1 MADKGGFD
9 SPNIGHSAP
18 ADTQAIQ
25 ELLKRGFSPEAI
37 LQLAQDGNLTRQ
49 AFQGVVNPS
58 GGRFNAYSSGMRTGG
73 LGQTREVLGGKL
85 IEQTPL
91 VGPGLL
97 QAISG
102 QKRGQDF
109 AGQDRTPIKRQ
120 TLAPGQTKSDKAKG
134 AGGTAVRLADAL
146 RKYSSITKGLR
157 SGALEQMQ
165 QDQQGY
171 GEAPPMPNA
180 SDFMPQSYSAPV
192 LERRD
197 FTQQANDMAASAYGP
212 MYAALQQGKQNATG
226 QYNTSD
232 AVVKGLY
239 DKLGA
244 EIAASGAKQ
253 QQGYADA
260 GTAAAQRYSE
270 LQKQIGSNYQA
281 AADQEGQMLQAQGLQ
296 QAAGDTLPDDRAF
309 AQNQAATTGAAQQD
323 YFAKQGQ
330 AEGDYFAKLGVA
342 GSTEGNVQ
350 RQNLVRELSNVL
362 NQYDQQNLTLQGQQ
376 SQSAQDIAMRLS
388 DQDFQTQQAN
398 AGLQADAFNANL
410 GLSQVQ
416 NQIANQGYNNQYQQ
430 YRDQVGDSQFNRQ
443 QDAREREISGQMAL
457 AVAEQQGK
465 SGGTGLEFNQLPAP
479 QQVVA
484 QADQLSGDGRG
495 QDYYNLANDFMN
507 GKNPDAYNT
516 QTFSSAVAA
525 EAARRGLNP
534 AIALSIAASYWQRIM
549 NRS

>member
-1 MADKGGFD
+1 
-9 SPNIGHSAP
+9 
-18 ADTQAIQ
+18 
-25 ELLKRGFSPEAI
+25 
-37 LQLAQDGNLTRQ
+37 
-49 AFQGVVNPS
+49 
-58 GGRFNAYSSGMRTGG
+58 
-73 LGQTREVLGGKL
+73 
-85 IEQTPL
+85 
-91 VGPGLL
+91 
-97 QAISG
+97 
-102 QKRGQDF
+102 
-109 AGQDRTPIKRQ
+109 
-120 TLAPGQTKSDKAKG
+120 
-134 AGGTAVRLADAL
+134 
-146 RKYSSITKGLR
+146 
-157 SGALEQMQ
+157 
-165 QDQQGY
+165 
-171 GEAPPMPNA
+171 
-180 SDFMPQSYSAPV
+180 
-192 LERRD
+192 
-197 FTQQANDMAASAYGP
+197 
-212 MYAALQQGKQNATG
+212 
-226 QYNTSD
+226 
-232 AVVKGLY
+232 
-239 DKLGA
+239 
-244 EIAASGAKQ
+244 
-253 QQGYADA
+253 
-260 GTAAAQRYSE
+260 

>member
-1 MADKGGFD
+1 
-9 SPNIGHSAP
+9 
-18 ADTQAIQ
+18 
-25 ELLKRGFSPEAI
+25 
-37 LQLAQDGNLTRQ
+37 
-49 AFQGVVNPS
+49 
-58 GGRFNAYSSGMRTGG
+58 
-73 LGQTREVLGGKL
+73 
-85 IEQTPL
+85 
-91 VGPGLL
+91 
-97 QAISG
+97 
-102 QKRGQDF
+102 
-109 AGQDRTPIKRQ
+109 
-120 TLAPGQTKSDKAKG
+120 
-134 AGGTAVRLADAL
+134 
-146 RKYSSITKGLR
+146 
-157 SGALEQMQ
+157 
-165 QDQQGY
+165 
-171 GEAPPMPNA
+171 
-180 SDFMPQSYSAPV
+180 
-192 LERRD
+192 
-197 FTQQANDMAASAYGP
+197 MAASAYGP

-260 GTAAAQRYSE
+260 GTAAANRYSE

-281 AADQEGQMLQAQGLQ
+281 AADQEGQMLQQQGLQ

-323 YFAKQGQ
+323 YYAQQGQ

-350 RQNLVRELSNVL
+350 RQGLVKDLANVL

-398 AGLQADAFNANL
+398 AGLQSDAYNTNL
-410 GLSQVQ
+410 GLAQIQ
-416 NQIANQGYNNQYQQ
+416 NQISNQGYNNQYQQ

-443 QDAREREISGQMAL
+443 QDAREQEIQGQLAL
-457 AVAEQQGK
+457 AVADQQSK
-465 SGGTGLEFNQLPAP
+465 AGGNGLEFNQLPAP
-479 QQVVA
+479 QQVVT
-484 QADQLSGDGRG
+484 QADQLSGDGKG

-507 GKNPDAYNT
+507 GKSPDAYNT

-525 EAARRGLNP
+525 EAAKRGLNP
-534 AIALSIAASYWQRIM
+534 AIALSVAASYWQRIM

>member
-1 MADKGGFD
+1 MANDET
-9 SPNIGHSAP
+9 A
-18 ADTQAIQ
+18 AIQ

-37 LQLAQDGNLTRQ
+37 LQLAQDGNLTAQ
-49 AFQGVVNPS
+49 ANQGWSIEGKRYNPYDF
-58 GGRFNAYSSGMRTGG
+58 GLKTGG
-73 LGQTREVLGGKL
+73 PGQTREQLGGKL
-85 IEQTPL
+85 S
-91 VGPGLL
+91 GLL
-97 QAISG
+97 NGVTPSIFTVNGSKNPNIPSA
-102 QKRGQDF
+102 KRTSI
-109 AGQDRTPIKRQ
+109 APSKTPDP
-120 TLAPGQTKSDKAKG
+120 TGKAKG
-134 AGGTAVRLADAL
+134 ATTNATRLADAL

-157 SGALEQMQ
+157 SGAIEHSQ
-165 QDQQGY
+165 QDQGY
-171 GEAPPMPNA
+171 MGEAPPMPNA

-244 EIAASGAKQ
+244 EIAASGARQ

-260 GTAAAQRYSE
+260 GTAAADRYAE
-270 LQKQIGSNYQA
+270 LQKTIGANYQA
-281 AADQEGQMLQAQGLQ
+281 AADQEGQMLQQQGLQ
-296 QAAGDTLPDDRAF
+296 QAAGATLPDDRAF

-350 RQNLVRELSNVL
+350 RQNLVKDLANVL

-376 SQSAQDIAMRLS
+376 AQSAQDIAMRLS

-398 AGLQADAFNANL
+398 AGLQSDAYNANL
-410 GLSQVQ
+410 GLAQIQ

-443 QDAREREISGQMAL
+443 QDAREAESRANIAL
-457 AVAEQQGK
+457 AIADQQAK
-465 SGGTGLEFNQLPAP
+465 SGGTGLDFNQLPAP

-534 AIALSIAASYWQRIM
+534 AVALSVAASYWKRIM